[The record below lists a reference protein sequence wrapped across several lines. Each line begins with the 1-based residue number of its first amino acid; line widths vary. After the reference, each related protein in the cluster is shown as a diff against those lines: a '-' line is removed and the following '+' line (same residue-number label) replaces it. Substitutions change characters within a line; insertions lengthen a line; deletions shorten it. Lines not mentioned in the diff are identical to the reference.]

1 MDVLESQAATSQT
14 PVGPDR
20 PPTKAPSKGPD
31 ALRLLTVGVLAFLL
45 ATATGRLDLPSVVSG
60 VRDTIARNPA
70 VQTITG
76 NAGSANTADV
86 VTLAAIKDVIQRAND
101 AQAKALAQDDST
113 LMRETAT
120 SSYYQELVS
129 INRDL
134 ANSGVTSIALV
145 KIEWGDITVQNGTAN
160 ATTYETWST
169 TYDDGSTDQ
178 RTDRNEYTLVQQNGA
193 WKIQSDTQP
202 DTQVINPAT
211 PGQTDTTQPG
221 TPASISSRSSNWSG
235 YVANGGTFTSVTA
248 TWVVPQVAAS
258 AGGADATWV
267 GIGGLNSRD
276 LIQAGTQA
284 SVGGGSVT
292 YEAWVEMLP
301 QSSRT
306 VSLSVNPG
314 DSVTTTISQDPSG
327 EWTISIKNNTTGR
340 SYSATVQYSSSN
352 SSAEWVQEAPS
363 AGRGLVPLD
372 DFGTL
377 KFTAASAVRDGKS
390 MNLSQ
395 LGARAISMINGQGQ
409 VIAQPSQ
416 IDADGSS
423 FTVTRTSA
431 TSTSGGGTNP
441 FRRRGRP

>member
-1 MDVLESQAATSQT
+1 MLESQSASPMPSTPQT
-14 PVGPDR
+14 V
-20 PPTKAPSKGPD
+20 PPTKAPSNGPG
-31 ALRLLTVGVLAFLL
+31 ALRLITVGVLAFLL
-45 ATATGRLDLPSVVSG
+45 ATVTGRLDLSNVVSG
-60 VRDTIARNPA
+60 VRDSIARNPA
-70 VQTITG
+70 VQKVTG
-76 NAGSANTADV
+76 TAGTST
-86 VTLAAIKDVIQRAND
+86 VTDAATVAAIKDLIQRAND
-101 AQAKALAQDDST
+101 AQAKALAQNDSS
-113 LMRETAT
+113 LMRDTAT
-120 SSYYQELVS
+120 ASYYQELVA

-134 ANSGVTSIALV
+134 ASGGVTSIALV
-145 KIEWGDITVQNGTAN
+145 KIDWGDITVQNGTAN
-160 ATTYETWST
+160 ATTYETWRTS
-169 TYDDGSTDQ
+169 YDDGSTDQ
-178 RTDRNEYTLVQQNGA
+178 RTDRNEYTIVQQGGT
-193 WKIQSDTQP
+193 WRIQSDTQP

-221 TPASISSRSSNWSG
+221 TPASSASRSSNWSG
-235 YVANGGTFTSVTA
+235 YVANGGSFTAVTA
-248 TWVVPQVAAS
+248 TWVVPQVS
-258 AGGADATWV
+258 ATSTGADATWV

-314 DSVTTTISQDPSG
+314 DSVTTSISQSASG

-377 KFTAASAVRDGKS
+377 KFSGASAVRDGKS

-395 LGARAISMINGQGQ
+395 LAARAVSMINYQGE
-409 VIAQPSQ
+409 VTAQPSQ
-416 IDADGSS
+416 IDSDGAS

>member
-1 MDVLESQAATSQT
+1 M
-14 PVGPDR
+14 
-20 PPTKAPSKGPD
+20 
-31 ALRLLTVGVLAFLL
+31 RLVTVGVLAFLL
-45 ATATGRLDLPSVVSG
+45 ATVTGRLDLASLVSSA
-60 VRDTIARNPA
+60 RDTIARNPA
-70 VQTITG
+70 VQTVTG
-76 NAGSANTADV
+76 DRATTADAATV
-86 VTLAAIKDVIQRAND
+86 AAIKDVVQRAND
-101 AQAKALAQDDST
+101 AQAKAFARNDSS
-113 LMRETAT
+113 LMRDTAT
-120 SSYYQELVS
+120 DSYYQELVS

-134 ANSGVTSIALV
+134 ARGGVVSIALV
-145 KIEWGDITVQNGTAN
+145 KIDWGDITVQNGTAN
-160 ATTYETWST
+160 ATTYETWRTS
-169 TYDDGSTDQ
+169 YDDGSTDQ

-221 TPASISSRSSNWSG
+221 TPAGIASRSSNWSG
-235 YVANGGTFTSVTA
+235 YVANGGSFTAVSA
-248 TWVVPQVAAS
+248 TWVVPQVAAGTS
-258 AGGADATWV
+258 GADATWV

-314 DSVTTTISQDPSG
+314 DSVTTSIAQGATG

-340 SYSATVQYSSSN
+340 SYEATVQYSSSN

-377 KFTAASAVRDGKS
+377 KFTGASAVRDGKTL
-390 MNLSQ
+390 NLSA
-395 LGARAISMINGQGQ
+395 LGARAISMINYQGE

-416 IDADGSS
+416 VGSDGAS
-423 FTVTRTSA
+423 FTVTRTTA

-441 FRRRGRP
+441 FRRRRP